1 MANFNPAKIE
11 EAVKGID
18 FPASKEDLLNRAR
31 ENNADQEELDAL
43 QRLPEREYNRPSDIT
58 QALGGGGNK

>member
-1 MANFNPAKIE
+1 MAQFNPAKIE
-11 EAVKGID
+11 ESIRGID

-43 QRLPEREYNRPSDIT
+43 KGLPEQEFNTSADIT
-58 QALGGGGNK
+58 QALGGNE